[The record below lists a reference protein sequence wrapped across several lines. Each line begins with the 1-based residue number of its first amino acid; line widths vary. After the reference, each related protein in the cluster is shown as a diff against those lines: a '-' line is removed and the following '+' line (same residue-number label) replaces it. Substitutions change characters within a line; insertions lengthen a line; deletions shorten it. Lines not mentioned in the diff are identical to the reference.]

1 MSAPDDGHTF
11 APSAYWMVHTRRG
24 DLASLYPI
32 VAPVLVAPLYLPA
45 FEHQILVAE
54 ARRED
59 DKSDD
64 LDWGVEAGGLTIGAD
79 EDDDFY

>member
-1 MSAPDDGHTF
+1 MLKSVRVPNELIAL
-11 APSAYWMVHTRRG
+11 SQMQR
-24 DLASLYPI
+24 ASI
-32 VAPVLVAPLYLPA
+32 REVGAPLYLPA
-45 FEHQILVAE
+45 FSHQILEAE
-54 ARRED
+54 ARREE

>member
-1 MSAPDDGHTF
+1 MLKTVRVPHELIALSQMQRA
-11 APSAYWMVHTRRG
+11 STRELG
-24 DLASLYPI
+24 
-32 VAPVLVAPLYLPA
+32 APLYLPA
-45 FEHQILVAE
+45 FETQILEAE

-59 DKSDD
+59 DDSD

>member
-1 MSAPDDGHTF
+1 MLKSVRVPNELIAL
-11 APSAYWMVHTRRG
+11 SQMQR
-24 DLASLYPI
+24 ASI
-32 VAPVLVAPLYLPA
+32 REVGAPLYLPA
-45 FEHQILVAE
+45 FEHQILEAE
-54 ARRED
+54 ARREE

>member
-1 MSAPDDGHTF
+1 MLKSVRVPHELIALSQMQRAAIREVG
-11 APSAYWMVHTRRG
+11 
-24 DLASLYPI
+24 
-32 VAPVLVAPLYLPA
+32 APLYLPA
-45 FEHQILVAE
+45 FEHQILEAE
-54 ARRED
+54 ARREE

>member
-1 MSAPDDGHTF
+1 MNSSRSVRCSEVG
-11 APSAYWMVHTRRG
+11 
-24 DLASLYPI
+24 
-32 VAPVLVAPLYLPA
+32 APLYLPA
-45 FEHQILVAE
+45 FEHQILEAE

-59 DKSDD
+59 DKSQD

>member
-1 MSAPDDGHTF
+1 MLKSVRVPAELIALSQMQRAVVREVG
-11 APSAYWMVHTRRG
+11 
-24 DLASLYPI
+24 
-32 VAPVLVAPLYLPA
+32 APLYLPA
-45 FEHQILVAE
+45 FEHQILSAE

-59 DKSDD
+59 ADDD

>member
-1 MSAPDDGHTF
+1 MLKSVRVPHELIALSQMQRATIREVG
-11 APSAYWMVHTRRG
+11 
-24 DLASLYPI
+24 
-32 VAPVLVAPLYLPA
+32 APLYLPA
-45 FEHQILVAE
+45 FEQQILEAE

-64 LDWGVEAGGLTIGAD
+64 LDWGVDAGGLTIGAD

>member
-1 MSAPDDGHTF
+1 MLKSVRVPHELIALSQMQRATIREVG
-11 APSAYWMVHTRRG
+11 
-24 DLASLYPI
+24 
-32 VAPVLVAPLYLPA
+32 APLYLPA
-45 FEHQILVAE
+45 FEQQILQAE

-64 LDWGVEAGGLTIGAD
+64 LDWGVDAGGLTIGAD